1 VAAYSVR
8 ARDGAPGLDA
18 AALGGSGGLRSPA
31 HGRSVEAFAEHNIA
45 NAVARLDETGDLW
58 SGKAWNPAELARA
71 LDRAR
76 KAWR

>member
-1 VAAYSVR
+1 MCIRDRRWAEVEAY
-8 ARDGAPGLDA
+8 ARRRTAVP
-18 AALGGSGGLRSPA
+18 S
-31 HGRSVEAFAEHNIA
+31 EAFAEHNIA